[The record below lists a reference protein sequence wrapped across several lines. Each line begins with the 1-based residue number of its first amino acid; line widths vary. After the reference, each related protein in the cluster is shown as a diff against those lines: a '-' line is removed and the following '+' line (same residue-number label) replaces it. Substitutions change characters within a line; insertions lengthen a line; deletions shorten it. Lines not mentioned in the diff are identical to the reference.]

1 MYFILGMIRSIIL
14 YFGLVSAIKG
24 LSFETL
30 LLYLAAVAVHTVFC
44 KLAKDNRSTGEIIFS
59 ILGHDTVAPFLGV
72 KTLAEF
78 LLRKYVFNRN
88 EPHAALFLS
97 QNITEAVWGTLLAIY
112 LVTAVL

>member
-1 MYFILGMIRSIIL
+1 MYFVLGMIRSTVL
-14 YFGLVSAIKG
+14 YFGLVSVVKG
-24 LSFETL
+24 SSFDAF
-30 LLYLAAVAVHTVFC
+30 LLYLAAVSIHTVFC
-44 KLAKDNRSTGEIIFS
+44 KLIKDDRSAGEIVFS
-59 ILGHDTVAPFLGV
+59 IFTHDAIAPFLGV

-78 LLRKYVFNRN
+78 LLRKYIFNRH

>member
-1 MYFILGMIRSIIL
+1 MYFVLGMIRSTIL
-14 YFGLVSAIKG
+14 YFGLVSVIRG
-24 LSFETL
+24 SSFDAL
-30 LLYLAAVAVHTVFC
+30 LLYLAAVVIHTVFC
-44 KLAKDNRSTGEIIFS
+44 KLTKDDRSTGEIIFS

-88 EPHAALFLS
+88 EPHATLFLS
-97 QNITEAVWGTLLAIY
+97 QNIAEAVWGTLLAIY